1 MSDGNVKLL
10 MFSDIEG
17 CQADSKYPQSTFL
30 CSKPFYDKLVNM
42 LDSDTNLHIAFLGD
56 YFDQGMRVHESIKG
70 MLNLLEKYSD
80 RVHAILGN
88 RDVNKLRF
96 CFELLHRANIKE
108 SLSKMTSVD
117 INTLEPTEETK
128 DDKIVKKCPVFDKG
142 WKAWSP
148 YYFGIHKNEIIE
160 APNYIVK
167 GEIAEADDDVS
178 LVKHIL
184 MSSMGAGKSEN
195 EKMTGLY
202 SFMPFEKI
210 DDAQDATAVKYLKV
224 ALGIEPRGDAQDAL
238 DLLDF
243 FSKCKLAHVFN
254 GTFGKVLL
262 AHGGGFDSD
271 AFFDKAY
278 VYSFGVG
285 MPDEIAPK
293 DYHTT
298 LEEFRRQLSG
308 LEPSVKA
315 PSVKIGGATE
325 GLTPQQMLDRRNMYG
340 KKVNKE
346 NLKGIDRTNATVEPS
361 VNVYNELLQDV
372 IGEIRKKRFT
382 WKFVLLQA
390 LGLKPDSEDA
400 RYKSLI
406 QSCGQ
411 DGCKGPNDPLTT
423 DKDGAQLAKILNN
436 SGITHVSYGH
446 KPICFPNPVIYRR
459 KGTEKGKEI
468 ERITFISNDTSNGN
482 RKIDEVGN
490 STAIG
495 TMVIFDPNGV
505 QSLIKP
511 IELGAREGKVGL
523 YEAMYAPLTLDT
535 TPFYEEENGAN
546 FLRYGNKKVVFNIK
560 GFDQLKFE
568 DIPSPATER
577 AQETAAAPA
586 ASGGRRRSRNRKRN
600 TKRVSR
606 YISKRTRRNKQT
618 RRGRKIRK
626 Y

>member
-1 MSDGNVKLL
+1 MNDGNVKLL

-30 CSKPFYDKLVNM
+30 CSKTFYDKLVNM

-56 YFDQGMRVHESIKG
+56 YFDQGMHVHESIKG

-128 DDKIVKKCPVFDKG
+128 DDKTVKKCPVFDKG

-160 APNYIVK
+160 PPNYIVK
-167 GEIAEADDDVS
+167 GEIAESDDDVS

-195 EKMTGLY
+195 KKMTGLY

-224 ALGIEPRGDAQDAL
+224 ALGIEPRGNDTQDAL

-271 AFFDKAY
+271 AFFDQPY
-278 VYSFGVG
+278 VYSFEKTEAVTG
-285 MPDEIAPK
+285 K
-293 DYHTT
+293 NYHIM
-298 LEEFRRQLSG
+298 LEEFRRKLSLTVQSG
-308 LEPSVKA
+308 GDREAAQRYGDDQSKRNKYLRKQVPYSV
-315 PSVKIGGATE
+315 
-325 GLTPQQMLDRRNMYG
+325 D
-340 KKVNKE
+340 
-346 NLKGIDRTNATVEPS
+346 
-361 VNVYNELLQDV
+361 VYNTLLRDV
-372 IGEIRKKRFT
+372 LKEIRLGQFT

-406 QSCGQ
+406 QSCSQ
-411 DGCKGPNDPLTT
+411 DGCTGPNKELSS
-423 DKDGAQLAKILNN
+423 DKGGTKLAKILKD

-446 KPICFPNPVIYRR
+446 KPICFPIPVIYRR
-459 KGTEKGKEI
+459 KGIDGV
-468 ERITFISNDTSNGN
+468 TFISNDTSNGN
-482 RKIDEVGN
+482 RKTDEVGN
-490 STAIG
+490 NTAIG

-511 IELGAREGKVGL
+511 IELGAREGNVGL
-523 YEAMYAPLTLDT
+523 YEAMYAPLTLKT
-535 TPFYEEENGAN
+535 TPFYEQDSTTGGN

-560 GFDQLKFE
+560 SFDQLKFE
-568 DIPSPATER
+568 NI
-577 AQETAAAPA
+577 A
-586 ASGGRRRSRNRKRN
+586 ASAGGRRRSRNRKRN

>member
-56 YFDQGMRVHESIKG
+56 YFDQGMHVHESIKG

-128 DDKIVKKCPVFDKG
+128 DDKTVKKCPVFDKG

-160 APNYIVK
+160 PPNYIVK
-167 GEIAEADDDVS
+167 GEIAESDDDVS

-195 EKMTGLY
+195 KKMTGLY

-224 ALGIEPRGDAQDAL
+224 ALGIKTRGDDTQDAH

-243 FSKCKLAHVFN
+243 FSRCKLAHVFN

-271 AFFDKAY
+271 AFFDQAY
-278 VYSFGVG
+278 VDSFGVG
-285 MPDEIAPK
+285 MPDEISPNE
-293 DYHTT
+293 YHTT

-308 LEPSVKA
+308 LA
-315 PSVKIGGATE
+315 PSVKIGGA
-325 GLTPQQMLDRRNMYG
+325 LTPQQMLDRRNMYG
-340 KKVNKE
+340 KKVNRE

-361 VNVYNELLQDV
+361 VNVYNKLLQDV
-372 IGEIRKKRFT
+372 LGEIRDKRFT

-406 QSCGQ
+406 QSCSQ
-411 DGCKGPNDPLTT
+411 DGCTGPNKELSS
-423 DKDGAQLAKILNN
+423 DKGGTKLAKILKD

-568 DIPSPATER
+568 DIPSPAPAEAPPPVTGTPTEVV
-577 AQETAAAPA
+577 
-586 ASGGRRRSRNRKRN
+586 GGRRRSRNRKRN

-618 RRGRKIRK
+618 RRGRKTRK

>member
-1 MSDGNVKLL
+1 MGDGNVKLL

-17 CQADSKYPQSTFL
+17 CQKWNLAGSKKGEFEQSGFL
-30 CSKPFYDKLVNM
+30 CNPAFYTEMRKRLIADP
-42 LDSDTNLHIAFLGD
+42 NLHIAFLGD
-56 YFDQGMRVHESIKG
+56 YFDHGMGVYDSIIG
-70 MLNLLEKYSD
+70 MNRLLTEFNKD
-80 RVHAILGN
+80 GKERIFVILGN

-96 CFELLHRANIKE
+96 CFELVKEGIVGLKKGNRWESGFGAFFDNLNGKTGVALAN
-108 SLSKMTSVD
+108 
-117 INTLEPTEETK
+117 
-128 DDKIVKKCPVFDKG
+128 C
-142 WKAWSP
+142 
-148 YYFGIHKNEIIE
+148 
-160 APNYIVK
+160 
-167 GEIAEADDDVS
+167 
-178 LVKHIL
+178 IL
-184 MSSMGAGKSEN
+184 FHSMGAKIEMGTFNTNGDPTAKLVGLHSFLPSSLPDDQKQNSE
-195 EKMTGLY
+195 L
-202 SFMPFEKI
+202 
-210 DDAQDATAVKYLKV
+210 ALKYLKA
-224 ALGIEPRGDAQDAL
+224 ALGIDLQGEARPDDAL

-243 FSKCKLAHVFN
+243 FSKCKLADVFD
-254 GTFGKVLL
+254 GPGGKVLL

-271 AFFDKAY
+271 AFFDQPY
-278 VYSFGVG
+278 VYTFEKTEAVTGQN
-285 MPDEIAPK
+285 
-293 DYHTT
+293 YHIM
-298 LEEFRRQLSG
+298 LEEFRRKLS
-308 LEPSVKA
+308 LTVQS
-315 PSVKIGGATE
+315 GG
-325 GLTPQQMLDRRNMYG
+325 
-340 KKVNKE
+340 
-346 NLKGIDRTNATVEPS
+346 DRTASQRYGDDQSKRNKYGRKQVPYS
-361 VNVYNELLQDV
+361 VDVYNTLLRDV
-372 IGEIRKKRFT
+372 LKEIRLGQFT

-406 QSCGQ
+406 QSCSQ

-423 DKDGAQLAKILNN
+423 DKDGSQLAKILNN

-535 TPFYEEENGAN
+535 TPFYEEENGAT
-546 FLRYGNKKVVFNIK
+546 FLRYGNKKVVFNAK
-560 GFDQLKFE
+560 GVFDQLKFE
-568 DIPSPATER
+568 DIPSPVAEE
-577 AQETAAAPA
+577 AAAAAPA
-586 ASGGRRRSRNRKRN
+586 APAAAAVAGGRRRSRNRKRN

>member
-17 CQADSKYPQSTFL
+17 CQKWNLAGPKKGIFEQSGFL
-30 CSKPFYDKLVNM
+30 CNPSFYTEMRQRL
-42 LDSDTNLHIAFLGD
+42 LDDENLNIAFLGD
-56 YFDQGMRVHESIKG
+56 YFDQGMGVYDSINGLNKLLTEFNKDGKERVF
-70 MLNLLEKYSD
+70 
-80 RVHAILGN
+80 VILGN

-96 CFELLHRANIKE
+96 CFELANKDTVVGIPNGQNRWKIWGNFY
-108 SLSKMTSVD
+108 D
-117 INTLEPTEETK
+117 NLE
-128 DDKIVKKCPVFDKG
+128 KKNGDEV
-142 WKAWSP
+142 A
-148 YYFGIHKNEIIE
+148 
-160 APNYIVK
+160 
-167 GEIAEADDDVS
+167 
-178 LVKHIL
+178 LVNHIL
-184 MSSMGAGKSEN
+184 FESMGA
-195 EKMTGLY
+195 
-202 SFMPFEKI
+202 KI
-210 DDAQDATAVKYLKV
+210 DMETFDTNGTPHAKLVGLHSFLPSSLPEDQKQNSPLALEYLKV
-224 ALGIEPRGDAQDAL
+224 ALGIEPRGDDTQDAL
-238 DLLDF
+238 DLLGF

-271 AFFDKAY
+271 AFFDQAY
-278 VYSFGVG
+278 VDSFGVG
-285 MPDEIAPK
+285 LSDEISPEE
-293 DYHTT
+293 YHTT

-308 LEPSVKA
+308 LA
-315 PSVKIGGATE
+315 PSVKIGGATQ
-325 GLTPQQMLDRRNMYG
+325 GLTPQQMLDRRIMYG
-340 KKVNKE
+340 KKVNDE
-346 NLKGIDRTNATVEPS
+346 NLKGIDRTNATVEAS

-372 IGEIRKKRFT
+372 IGEIREKRFT

-406 QSCGQ
+406 QSCSQ
-411 DGCKGPNDPLTT
+411 DGCTGPNKPLSTNQ
-423 DKDGAQLAKILNN
+423 DGTKLAKILKD

-446 KPICFPNPVIYRR
+446 KPICFPIPVIYRR
-459 KGTEKGKEI
+459 KEI
-468 ERITFISNDTSNGN
+468 DGVTFISNDTSNGN
-482 RKIDEVGN
+482 RKVDEVGN
-490 STAIG
+490 STTIG

-535 TPFYEEENGAN
+535 TPFYEEDDPTGPK
-546 FLRYGNKKVVFNIK
+546 FLKYGNKKVVFNQG
-560 GFDQLKFE
+560 GFEQLKFV
-568 DIPSPATER
+568 DIAPS
-577 AQETAAAPA
+577 
-586 ASGGRRRSRNRKRN
+586 SGGRRRSKNRKRN